1 MIYEHLIEL
10 LYRKILNI
18 QLKKKE
24 KQIVALMDI
33 IES

>member
-10 LYRKILNI
+10 LYRKILKI